1 MTKRRADSR
10 QGMVVTTVALP
21 PDLHRALAIA
31 ALEEGAAS
39 AELIREAVR
48 EWLKRRKARGRK

>member
-1 MTKRRADSR
+1 
-10 QGMVVTTVALP
+10 MVVTTVALP